1 MVSLV
6 RNLSGQPCDE
16 EGYDLP
22 PDTPPPPFTERL
34 PDDYYPYDSL
44 SEFELADFLF
54 RKEQMSGNRIDE
66 LMEIWAYHQKTQY
79 GDEETPPFANARD
92 LYNVIDAT
100 ELGDVPWQAFAVKY
114 SGEIPQDRPNWM
126 SASYEVWFR
135 DPLTVME
142 NQIGNRDFAKEIDYA
157 PKQVFSMGSKRQF
170 SDFMSGNWAWNQA
183 TPRPMGAMFVPVLLG
198 SDKTTVS
205 VATGHNEYYPL
216 YGGIGNAQNHV
227 RRAHRNALAVIAFLA
242 IPKRLMNP
250 CLAQPINNSKT
261 ALAFGNFVG
270 NCSTHP

>member
-1 MVSLV
+1 MVCG
-6 RNLSGQPCDE
+6 LSDILSSIGKPCDK
-16 EGYDLP
+16 EGYELL

-34 PDDYYPYDSL
+34 PGDYYPYNSL

-66 LMEIWAYHQKTQY
+66 LMEIWAYHQTTQY
-79 GDEETPPFANARD
+79 GDDETPPPFANARD

-114 SGEIPQDRPNWM
+114 SGEIPQDPPNWM

-135 DPLTVME
+135 DPLAVME
-142 NQIGNRDFAKEIDYA
+142 DQIGNRDFAKEIDYA

-183 TPRPMGAMFVPVLLG
+183 
-198 SDKTTVS
+198 
-205 VATGHNEYYPL
+205 
-216 YGGIGNAQNHV
+216 V
-227 RRAHRNALAVIAFLA
+227 RCSGCFMYTLHAHSTLRISS
-242 IPKRLMNP
+242 PKNPRLMG
-250 CLAQPINNSKT
+250 Q
-261 ALAFGNFVG
+261 
-270 NCSTHP
+270 CSFQ